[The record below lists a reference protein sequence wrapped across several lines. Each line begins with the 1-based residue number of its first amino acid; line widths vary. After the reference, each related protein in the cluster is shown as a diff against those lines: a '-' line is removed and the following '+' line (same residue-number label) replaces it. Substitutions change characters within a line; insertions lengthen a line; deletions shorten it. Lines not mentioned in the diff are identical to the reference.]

1 MTAADMGYWHRRAS
15 LPGCFTL
22 WRPGNDCLIALQPLR
37 LLTDAEK
44 AAAEG
49 ALGLA
54 LKRLSATG
62 NARLR
67 SSDDLLPR
75 VDPVRE

>member
-1 MTAADMGYWHRRAS
+1 MTDLAYWHRRAQ
-15 LPGCFTL
+15 LPACFTL

-37 LLTDAEK
+37 SLTDAEK
-44 AAAEG
+44 VAAEG
-49 ALGLA
+49 ALGRA

-62 NARLR
+62 NAQVRP
-67 SSDDLLPR
+67 SDDLLPR